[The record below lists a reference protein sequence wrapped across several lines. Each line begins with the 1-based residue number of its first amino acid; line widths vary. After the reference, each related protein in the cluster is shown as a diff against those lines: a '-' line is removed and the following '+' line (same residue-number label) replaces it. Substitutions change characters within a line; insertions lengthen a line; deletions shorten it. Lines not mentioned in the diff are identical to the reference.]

1 MLSTWTWRKRALMVG
16 LVTGLL
22 LPILYGSMPAR
33 AAAAETAGA
42 LPNFRLLQP
51 LDPRLQ
57 LMQTLVLVAYQDRY
71 GSKTAVEFP
80 PGIPIILLLGTDG
93 TLYSRGC
100 ECYGVTHWSEGVK
113 DLRIVVVEK
122 TGQWQR
128 DEVLAHELTHVL
140 QVAEGRWSEDKRQQ
154 FELEAEVIAAVVM
167 TQWRM
172 LYVPAL
178 LGDVDAQ

>member
-1 MLSTWTWRKRALMVG
+1 MLSTQTWRKRALMVG
-16 LVTGLL
+16 LVTVLL

-57 LMQTLVLVAYQDRY
+57 LMQTMVLVAYQDRY

-100 ECYGVTHWSEGVK
+100 ECYGVTHWS
-113 DLRIVVVEK
+113 
-122 TGQWQR
+122 
-128 DEVLAHELTHVL
+128 
-140 QVAEGRWSEDKRQQ
+140 
-154 FELEAEVIAAVVM
+154 
-167 TQWRM
+167 
-172 LYVPAL
+172 
-178 LGDVDAQ
+178 